1 MVYIERKG
9 SKTMDKTKRKELI
22 EQYKS
27 KKAVGGIYCIKC
39 NVNNRTWIKTT
50 RDMEGQKNRYE
61 FFFSTN
67 SCPEPSMLT
76 EWNQYGAKT
85 FSFEILE
92 ELKQGETQTDKE
104 FAEDMEVLLKIW
116 MEKQQA

>member
-1 MVYIERKG
+1 
-9 SKTMDKTKRKELI
+9 MDKSKRKELI
-22 EQYKS
+22 EQYKN
-27 KKAVGGIYCIKC
+27 KKATGGIYCIKC
-39 NVNNRTWIKTT
+39 SVNNRTWLKAT

-67 SCPEPSMLT
+67 SCPEPAMLP

-92 ELKQGETQTDKE
+92 ELEQGETQTSKE
-104 FAEDMEVLLKIW
+104 FAEDLEVLLQIW
-116 MEKQQA
+116 MEKRAV